1 MRARFLLLLAVVVSA
16 SCFNAE
22 DYDIH
27 GVTLAPSFA
36 LPVASGQLGLLDL
49 LTNLD
54 SSYVRTYPDGLLY
67 FYYSQTLASGD
78 IANQFHIPDNISTI
92 GFDLPAGTLPANSG
106 TTTLVPINRTL
117 DLNLSPERLTE
128 ALLKGGSL
136 NYIIGTSL
144 TTSPPNLPLQAT
156 VTLTDVVHKTTGA
169 PLVFIAG
176 NGTGSTPLED
186 YVIHMVN
193 NQFGIRVDLAIL
205 PHPATFIPA
214 GTKANVQLS
223 FTAMQMGYIKGFLGD
238 QTIQLPPQTQNIS
251 VFGSSLKNAGV
262 SFVEPH
268 VSMRM
273 VNDYGASCEINFS
286 VLRATKEGSTLP
298 IQISPTSPIALNFP
312 AVLGESATTNVTITN
327 EQNILD
333 FGPER
338 LEYTAAVRI
347 NKGLANANNFLADTS
362 KLRVT
367 LDTEIP
373 IYGQVSGISM
383 IDTLNVDLGN
393 NISASKINSSSLQ
406 INAQNELPLDGYVQI
421 YFMDA
426 SFNIIDSLFSP
437 NQSYIVK
444 ASTVDAVGDLQAPGI
459 SSTKINIDP
468 EKLVKLFDSKYL
480 LVKAIMNT
488 GKDQNG
494 VPLNVKFKSTYKLN
508 INVGLLAKFNISL
521 E

>member
-1 MRARFLLLLAVVVSA
+1 MRVRFLLLMAVVLSA

-36 LPVASGQLGLLDL
+36 LPVASGQLGLVDL
-49 LTNLD
+49 LTDVD
-54 SSYVRTYPDGLLY
+54 SSYLRTYPDGLLY
-67 FYYSQTLASGD
+67 FYYSQTLASSD
-78 IANQFHIPDNISTI
+78 IANQFQFPDNISTN
-92 GFDLPAGTLPANSG
+92 GVDLPAGTLPASSS
-106 TTTLVPINRTL
+106 TTTLSPVNKTI

-136 NYIIGTSL
+136 NYMIGTSQP
-144 TTSPPNLPLQAT
+144 TSPPGLPLQAT

-176 NGTGSTPLED
+176 NGTGSTPLQD
-186 YVIHMVN
+186 YVIHMIN
-193 NQFGIRVDLAIL
+193 NQFSIRVDMAIL

-214 GTKANVQLS
+214 GTKANVQLG
-223 FTAMQMGYIKGFLGD
+223 FTSMQIGYIKGFLGD

-251 VFGSSLKNAGV
+251 VFGSSLKGAGV

-268 VSMRM
+268 VSMRI

-298 IQISPTSPIALNFP
+298 IQITPSSPLTLTFP
-312 AVLGESATTNVTITN
+312 AVLGESATTNVTVTN
-327 EQNILD
+327 EQSILD
-333 FGPER
+333 LGPEK

-347 NKGLANANNFLADTS
+347 NKGLTNANNFLADTS

-367 LDTEIP
+367 LKTEIP

-383 IDTLNVDLGN
+383 IDTLNVNLGN

-406 INAQNELPLDGYVQI
+406 ISAQNELPLDGYVQI

-426 SFNIIDSLFSP
+426 SFSIIDSVFSP
-437 NQSYIVK
+437 NQSYIVR
-444 ASTVDAVGDLQAPGI
+444 ASAVDAAGDLQAPGI
-459 SSTKINIDP
+459 SSTKMNIDP
-468 EKLVKLFDSKYL
+468 EKLTKLFDSKYL